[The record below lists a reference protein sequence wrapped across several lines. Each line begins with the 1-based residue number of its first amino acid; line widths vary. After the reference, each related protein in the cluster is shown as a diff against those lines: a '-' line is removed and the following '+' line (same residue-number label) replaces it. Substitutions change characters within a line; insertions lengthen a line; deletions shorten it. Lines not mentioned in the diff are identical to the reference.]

1 MEKILINLEE
11 EYCRKYFKKDIVTL
25 EEILDKLVELDEELD
40 LLAEKYGELE
50 EDIRE
55 NYRPIPVMDQVG
67 MSEGDFI

>member
-11 EYCRKYFKKDIVTL
+11 EYCKKYFKKDIVTL
-25 EEILDKLVELDEELD
+25 EEILDKIVELDEELD

-55 NYRPIPVMDQVG
+55 NYRPIPVMEQVG
-67 MSEGDFI
+67 MSERDFI

>member
-11 EYCRKYFKKDIVTL
+11 EYCKKYFKKDIVTL

-55 NYRPIPVMDQVG
+55 NYRPIPVMEQVG
-67 MSEGDFI
+67 MSERDFI

>member
-25 EEILDKLVELDEELD
+25 EEILEKIEEQEDDIEYLKE
-40 LLAEKYGELE
+40 AYERLE

-55 NYRPIPVMDQVG
+55 NYRPIPVMEQVG
-67 MSEGDFI
+67 MSERDFI

>member
-55 NYRPIPVMDQVG
+55 NYTPIPVMDQVG